1 MKKLFIIWIIFT
13 FKSSLALNIVTD
25 DSLKNKALKVIFL
38 ESQINIGSNHLPI
51 SFYSKFI
58 NGGEIVKKDKGSL
71 ENRNQINTSGF
82 EFDNSYGI
90 KFNRKDKMGWY
101 VKYQHLSTGGAK
113 YPQGLYNLIFDGNQS
128 ISESIDLTQTAFHFR
143 KHQIIHFGFL
153 KKKLSLGLA
162 LGNILNEYQ
171 GSLGDG
177 DYISF
182 QNPYIWE
189 VSSNPNIFLLNN
201 RTNRLF
207 KNGNS
212 IGLDFKYKGD
222 ILKNNSSY
230 FGYIFEIQNLGIMY
244 FHDEFSQ
251 LNNDTSFTYSGLS
264 IEEII
269 NFETTLDNL
278 NNSISPNYN
287 LENMLQMS
295 PFTLKGEL
303 NLQLEKTKLSAGI
316 FHRFNS
322 NYIPKTFVG
331 IDKQVNN
338 KINIGTNISYGGYNQ
353 LQLIGKLKINIKKSQ
368 FQLSLLNVPALIP
381 SLGKS
386 LGLNLQIQWQI
397 N

>member
-153 KKKLSLGLA
+153 KNKLSLGLA

-278 NNSISPNYN
+278 NNTISPNYN
-287 LENMLQMS
+287 LENILQMS

>member
-1 MKKLFIIWIIFT
+1 MFFT
-13 FKSSLALNIVTD
+13 FKISLASNFEID
-25 DSLKNKALKVIFL
+25 DSVKNKAIKEIFS
-38 ESQINIGSNHLPI
+38 ESRINIGSNHLPI
-51 SFYSKFI
+51 SFFSKFV
-58 NGGEIVKKDKGSL
+58 NGGEITEKEKGSL
-71 ENRNQINTSGF
+71 ENINSINTSGF

-90 KFNRKDKMGWY
+90 KFSHKEKIGWY

-113 YPQGLYNLIFDGNQS
+113 YPQGLYNLIFNGNQS
-128 ISESIDLTQTAFHFR
+128 ISQSIDLTQTAFHFR

-153 KKKLSLGLA
+153 KKKLSIGLA

-171 GSLGDG
+171 GSLADG

-189 VSSNPNIFLLNN
+189 VSSNPNIILLNN
-201 RTNRLF
+201 KTNSLF

-230 FGYIFEIQNLGIMY
+230 LGYTIEIQNLGIMY
-244 FHDEFSQ
+244 FHDEFCQ

-269 NFETTLDNL
+269 NFENTLDNL

-287 LENMLQMS
+287 LENMVQIS
-295 PFTLKGEL
+295 PFILNGEL
-303 NLQLEKTKLSAGI
+303 NLKLEKTNFSAGL

-331 IDKQVNN
+331 IDKQINK
-338 KINIGTNISYGGYNQ
+338 KINLGTNISYGGYNEFQ
-353 LQLIGKLKINIKKSQ
+353 IIGKLKIDFKKSQ
-368 FQLSLLNVPALIP
+368 FQLNLLNIPALIP
-381 SLGKS
+381 SMGKS
-386 LGLNLQIQWQI
+386 LGLNLYMQWQI

>member
-1 MKKLFIIWIIFT
+1 MKKWFIIWIIFT

-153 KKKLSLGLA
+153 KNKLSLGLA

-278 NNSISPNYN
+278 NNTISPNYN
-287 LENMLQMS
+287 LENILQMS

-368 FQLSLLNVPALIP
+368 IQLSLLNVPALIP

>member
-1 MKKLFIIWIIFT
+1 MKKCFIILLVFT
-13 FKSSLALNIVTD
+13 FKSSLASNFEIN
-25 DSLKNKALKVIFL
+25 DSLKYKASKVIFF

-51 SFYSKFI
+51 SFFLKFI
-58 NGGEIVKKDKGSL
+58 NGGKITEKDKGSL
-71 ENRNQINTSGF
+71 ENINQINNSGF

-153 KKKLSLGLA
+153 KNKLSLGLA

-177 DYISF
+177 DYISL
-182 QNPYIWE
+182 QNPYLWE
-189 VSSNPNIFLLNN
+189 LSSNTNILLLNN
-201 RTNRLF
+201 KNNSLF

-212 IGLDFKYKGD
+212 IGLNFKYEGD

-230 FGYIFEIQNLGIMY
+230 LGYTFEIQNLGIMY
-244 FHDEFSQ
+244 FHDEFGQ
-251 LNNDTSFTYSGLS
+251 LNCDTSFTYSGLS

-287 LENMLQMS
+287 LENMVQIS
-295 PFTLKGEL
+295 PFILKGEL
-303 NLQLEKTKLSAGI
+303 NLKLEKTKLSAGI

-331 IDKQVNN
+331 IDK
-338 KINIGTNISYGGYNQ
+338 KINKKINLGTHISYGGYNQ
-353 LQLIGKLKINIKKSQ
+353 LQLTGILKINIKKSQ
-368 FQLSLLNVPALIP
+368 VQLNILNIPALVP

-386 LGLNLQIQWQI
+386 LGLNLKIQWQI

>member
-1 MKKLFIIWIIFT
+1 MKKWFIIWIIFT

-153 KKKLSLGLA
+153 KNKLSLGLA

-278 NNSISPNYN
+278 NNTISPNYN
-287 LENMLQMS
+287 LENILQMS